1 MVTEET
7 YIVKSKVKELV
18 KQNDKRSSDS
28 FLEELN
34 EFVVREVKKALIRME
49 GNGRKTLTNN
59 DL

>member
-34 EFVVREVKKALIRME
+34 EVVVREVKKALIRME
-49 GNGRKTLTNN
+49 SNGRKTLTNN